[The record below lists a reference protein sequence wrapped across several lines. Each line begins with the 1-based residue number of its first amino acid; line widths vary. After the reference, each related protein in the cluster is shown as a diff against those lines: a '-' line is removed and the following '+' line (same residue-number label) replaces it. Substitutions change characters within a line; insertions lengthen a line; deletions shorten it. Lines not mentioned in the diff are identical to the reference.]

1 MIRLGLILLLALFF
15 GGSSGAST
23 DAQLAE
29 LAPFFAATVAH
40 PTVAAGQ
47 EQSVAVTLDAG
58 AGATAIFRL
67 VITYAG
73 GAHQEVFAQTVDA
86 HADIVW
92 QVPADA
98 PVGPASFRLIANN
111 CGCGGYSTIPGPS
124 NVESA
129 VGGQFTVVP

>member
-1 MIRLGLILLLALFF
+1 MIRLGLTLLLALFI
-15 GGSSGAST
+15 GGSLGAST
-23 DAQLAE
+23 DAQLTDHE
-29 LAPFFAATVAH
+29 PFFSATVAH
-40 PTVAAGQ
+40 PTVGAGQ
-47 EQSVAVTLDAG
+47 EQRVAVTLDAG
-58 AGATAIFRL
+58 AGTTAIFRM

-73 GAHQEVFAQTVDA
+73 GAQQEVFAQTADA

-98 PVGPASFRLIANN
+98 AAGTASFRLIANN

-129 VGGQFTVVP
+129 MEGRFTVVQ

>member
-15 GGSSGAST
+15 GGSLGAST

-47 EQSVAVTLDAG
+47 EQSVGVTLDAD

-67 VITYAG
+67 VITYAD
-73 GAHQEVFAQTVDA
+73 GARKEVFAQTADA

-98 PVGPASFRLIANN
+98 PAGPASFRLIASN

-129 VGGQFTVVP
+129 VEGQFTVVP